1 MFIILDVI
9 EIFIYSRPIELIVFD
24 YRWNLLHIDLL
35 FMQ

>member
-1 MFIILDVI
+1 MLINLDVM

-35 FMQ
+35 FMR